1 MIILS
6 VGIRFCLRLC
16 GLIEYLSTMLLR
28 FLLLSLFMD
37 TKLFLPVEIS
47 LNAIRVAT

>member
-1 MIILS
+1 
-6 VGIRFCLRLC
+6 
-16 GLIEYLSTMLLR
+16 
-28 FLLLSLFMD
+28 MD